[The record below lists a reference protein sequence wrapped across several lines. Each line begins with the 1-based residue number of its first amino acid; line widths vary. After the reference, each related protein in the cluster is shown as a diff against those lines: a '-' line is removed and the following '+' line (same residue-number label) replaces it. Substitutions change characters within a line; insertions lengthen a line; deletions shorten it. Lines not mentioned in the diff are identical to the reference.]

1 MIADLDSLNEEYH
14 KLRPEE
20 RLEVLFRKLGNQRI
34 LFTSSFGTTAV
45 VLLHMLSRV
54 KPDAAVYFLDT
65 GYHFKETLA
74 YKEEISRLLN
84 LQIIDVQAEARK
96 HRFTQENDTW
106 RHNTDLCCYINKV
119 RPVEELQQNCDVWV
133 SGILRF
139 QNANR
144 VNMRIW
150 ERKQNQ
156 ELLKFHPLIDMTPD
170 EVMLY
175 MQVWDLPTHPLV
187 GEGYESIGCHHCTA
201 KGSGRSGRW
210 QGSAKTE
217 CGLHT

>member
-1 MIADLDSLNEEYH
+1 MISEIDSLNEH
-14 KLRPEE
+14 FDKLRPEE
-20 RLEVLFRKLGNQRI
+20 RLKELFDKLGDQRI
-34 LFTSSFGTTAV
+34 LFTSSFGSTAV

-54 KPDAAVYFLDT
+54 RPETPVYFLDT

-74 YKEEISRLLN
+74 YKEQIAQLLN

-96 HRFTQENDTW
+96 HRFTIENETFKK
-106 RHNTDLCCYINKV
+106 NTDLCCYINKV
-119 RPVEELQQNCDVWV
+119 RPVEELQQNCDIWV

-144 VNMRIW
+144 VNMRVF
-150 ERKQNQ
+150 ERKPNQN
-156 ELLKFHPLIDMTPD
+156 LIKFHPIIDMTPN

-175 MQVWDLPTHPLV
+175 MQIYDLPTHPLV
-187 GEGYESIGCHHCTA
+187 DEGYDSIGCHHCTS

-217 CGLHT
+217 CGLHI